1 VPSQARAREK
11 QTLNRSPDKA
21 ASLPRKSRRDI
32 AQRFRGHWLQGYVRG
47 KLRNDPVYASA
58 AAIIAACPAPVLDV
72 GCGPGL
78 LAHYLDAC
86 GIDVPY
92 HGVDTDK
99 RKITRAREAAEG
111 LGQARFE
118 QADCLN
124 LPEWQGHVILLDVLH
139 YLDGDKQMQLLHAA
153 VPGVAPGA
161 SLVIRTVLRDRSW
174 RFRATQA
181 EEAFI
186 RGSRWIRG
194 GVKHYPRSDELL
206 PALQSAGLAVE
217 KRPMFGHTPF
227 NSHLI
232 LATRHRED

>member
-1 VPSQARAREK
+1 MNPA
-11 QTLNRSPDKA
+11 LNKEA
-21 ASLPRKSRRDI
+21 TLPRESRHDI
-32 AQRFRGHWLQGYVRG
+32 AHRYQGHWLQGYVRG
-47 KLRNDPVYASA
+47 KLRSDPAYAET
-58 AAIIAACPAPVLDV
+58 AAIVAACPAPVLDV

-92 HGVDTDK
+92 HGLDTDK
-99 RKITRAREAAEG
+99 RKITRAREAAGG
-111 LGQARFE
+111 LGRVGFE

-124 LPEWQGHVILLDVLH
+124 LPEWQGHVILLDALH
-139 YLDGDKQMQLLHAA
+139 YLDGEKQARLLHAA
-153 VPGVAPGA
+153 PPRVAPGA
-161 SLVIRTVLRDRSW
+161 SLVIRTVLRERSW

-194 GVKHYPRSDELL
+194 GVKHYPRIGELL
-206 PALQSAGLAVE
+206 APLQDAGLAVE
-217 KRPMFGHTPF
+217 TYPMFGHTPF

-232 LATRHRED
+232 LATRHREG